1 MIRAAF
7 FSIAI
12 LLLACSCGSES
23 RPVPKPEAFPRIDV
37 CPEEYRNL
45 HELNINSC
53 AEIVTD
59 SVKSNGAVW
68 ITARYPKYNATL
80 YVTKISHSRE
90 DMVREISERVRRI
103 ELNAGGGK
111 IERNVRS
118 IPGGMEQQIF
128 VARRGSAHPVQL
140 LAVDMKKNEIISA
153 ATVLEDYSEKTDPD
167 SIAPVIDAL
176 KRDLMAL
183 IER

>member
-1 MIRAAF
+1 MIRAAV
-7 FSIAI
+7 FSIAV
-12 LLLACSCGSES
+12 LLLASSCGNEP

-37 CPEEYRNL
+37 CAEEYRTL
-45 HELNINSC
+45 HDLNINSC
-53 AEIVTD
+53 AEIITD
-59 SVKSNGAVW
+59 SLKSDGAVW
-68 ITARYPKYNATL
+68 ITARYPKYHATL
-80 YVTKISHSRE
+80 YVTKISHNRE
-90 DMVREISERVRRI
+90 DMAKEISERVRRI

-111 IERNVRS
+111 IERTARS

-153 ATVLEDYSEKTDPD
+153 ATVLDDYSEKTDPD

-176 KRDLMAL
+176 KRDMMAL